1 MVAHSVGKMV
11 GVTVCSLVARKAGN
25 LAVKMGVLMAALM
38 DNDWAFDLAAALVL
52 CYIIQFFFKKHNEQY
67 GCCLPISG
75 RRDGCLEGFRNGCLE
90 G

>member
-11 GVTVCSLVARKAGN
+11 GKTVCSLVARKAGN

-52 CYIIQFFFKKHNEQY
+52 CVYNTIFFLKKT
-67 GCCLPISG
+67 
-75 RRDGCLEGFRNGCLE
+75 
-90 G
+90 

>member
-11 GVTVCSLVARKAGN
+11 GETVCSLVAPKAGN

-38 DNDWAFDLAAALVL
+38 DNDWAFDLAAALAL
-52 CYIIQFFFKKHNEQY
+52 CYSTQNLKKHNVQY
-67 GCCLPISG
+67 GCCLPIRG